1 MNDYM
6 HLIAIISFQLY
17 SINIYF
23 VYLEYFKN
31 EHYINSIICAHV
43 KNKRDNR
50 ISSLLARQQ
59 SYR

>member
-1 MNDYM
+1 MNDHM

-23 VYLEYFKN
+23 VYSEFKN

-50 ISSLLARQQ
+50 INSLLARQQ
-59 SYR
+59 SYH